1 VNKLPARSP
10 ENAVSIDVQDNGPV
24 RLIAFDRPQV
34 RNAFDIAMYDES
46 AAAIERAGH
55 DDRVRVVVLT
65 GRGTAFSSG
74 QDLGEMARLAS
85 GQTLPTTSGGFRG
98 FIDALERCA
107 APVLAAVNGVAVG
120 VGFTM
125 LAHCDLVLVDEQARL
140 RAPFAELGVPPE
152 GASSLLFPAR
162 LGRQTA
168 ARVLL
173 GAEWLDAEEAVAAGL
188 ALRRCPSG
196 TVLAETMALA
206 ARLAEHPPE
215 AMREIKRLMNEPW
228 RVAVREARRRED
240 EAFSRLLG
248 GAALEQH
255 RT

>member
-1 VNKLPARSP
+1 M
-10 ENAVSIDVQDNGPV
+10 SIDVQDNGAV

-46 AAAIERAGH
+46 AAAIDDAGH
-55 DDRVRVVVLT
+55 DGGVRVVVLT

-85 GQTLPTTSGGFRG
+85 GQSPPAGTGGFRA
-98 FIDALERCA
+98 FIDALERCPV
-107 APVLAAVNGVAVG
+107 PVLAAVNGVAVG
-120 VGFTM
+120 VGFTL
-125 LAHCDLVLVDEQARL
+125 LAHCDLVLVDEAARL

-152 GASSLLFPAR
+152 GASSLLFPAL

-173 GAEWLDAEEAVAAGL
+173 GADWLDATEAVAAGL
-188 ALRRCPSG
+188 ALRSCPAG

-206 ARLAEHPPE
+206 DRLAEHPPD
-215 AMREIKRLMNEPW
+215 AMREIKRLVREPW

-248 GAALEQH
+248 GAALE
-255 RT
+255 RPPT